1 MIVSD
6 LLDVA
11 DLRLRLAWGP
21 PELLERPVTGVTSTD
36 LQDPAR
42 YLQPG
47 ELVLSGLV
55 WWQPDHPAAQTLALR
70 FATSLRSAR
79 VAALLAGEGTH
90 GEVPDGLVE
99 ACRVHGI
106 PLFSVPAGTSF
117 RAVTDRVY
125 LRLWG
130 DLRAQADEAA
140 AVPDAVRRELVELM
154 YTGAPAVEVLDR
166 AVTRIGCGPC
176 SLVTAAGR
184 TIATSTGTPDPEPEA
199 IRRALP
205 ARDGESAGAPALP
218 VGAGGDTPFDGWY
231 LYPHAAALGQAA
243 VLHGLA
249 DVLATL
255 WTRGRGEAAA
265 QRRAAGRLAGLLTGS
280 APVHAAEL
288 GEALAAC
295 ELPTGG
301 PLVPVTAR
309 IDGLDLP
316 WAADALAEALRCV
329 LPSPPPSPSL
339 SPLPCPSP
347 ASPASPAPSAQVAAA
362 APAPAGPRSAPAFV
376 VGADESGRAIAVVAG
391 ADPADLTAG
400 LREVWPRLQARL
412 PERHLLRLGVGPR
425 VVRPAAELAAG
436 LGQAGYALDAAAASH
451 PRDCSVGASAE
462 LDSLAALVRGIPAVV
477 AAAYRRRLLDP
488 LTEHDRSTG
497 GVLLATLVTFL
508 DHDCS
513 WSRTAE
519 VLHVH
524 VNTVHYR
531 VRRIEELTGRDLSRL
546 DDRLDLRA
554 ALLCGPAPL
563 G

>member
-21 PELLERPVTGVTSTD
+21 PDLLERRVTGVTSTD

-70 FATSLRSAR
+70 FATSLRSAG

-90 GEVPDGLVE
+90 GEVPAGLVE

-130 DLRAQADEAA
+130 DLRTQATEAT

-154 YTGAPAVEVLDR
+154 YTGAPAAEVLDR
-166 AVTRIGCGPC
+166 AVTRLGCGPC

-184 TIATSTGTPDPEPEA
+184 TVATSTGTPDPEPEA

-249 DVLATL
+249 EVLATL

-265 QRRAAGRLAGLLTGS
+265 GRRAAGRLAGLLTGV

-295 ELPTGG
+295 ELPAGG

-329 LPSPPPSPSL
+329 LPSPAPSPAASPSRVPSPSS
-339 SPLPCPSP
+339 SPQ
-347 ASPASPAPSAQVAAA
+347 SAAG
-362 APAPAGPRSAPAFV
+362 APAPTEPRPAAGFV
-376 VGADESGRAIAVVAG
+376 VGADESGRAVAVVAG
-391 ADPADLTAG
+391 ADPALLTSG

-412 PERHLLRLGVGPR
+412 PDRHLLRVGVGPR
-425 VVRPAAELAAG
+425 AVRPAAELAAG
-436 LGQAGYALDAAAASH
+436 LCQAGYALGAAAASH
-451 PRDCSVGASAE
+451 PRGCSVGASAE
-462 LDSLAALVRGIPAVV
+462 LDSLAALVRGIPAEV

-513 WSRTAE
+513 WARTAE

>member
-21 PELLERPVTGVTSTD
+21 PELLERQVTGVTSTD

-70 FATSLRSAR
+70 FATSLRSAG

-90 GEVPDGLVE
+90 GEVPAGLVE

-130 DLRAQADEAA
+130 DLRAQATEAA
-140 AVPDAVRRELVELM
+140 AVPEAVRRELVELM
-154 YTGAPAVEVLDR
+154 YGGAPAAAVLDR
-166 AVTRIGCGPC
+166 AVARLGCGPC
-176 SLVTAAGR
+176 SLVTPAGR
-184 TIATSTGTPDPEPEA
+184 TIATSDGAPDPEPET

-205 ARDGESAGAPALP
+205 ARDGDSTGAPALP

-255 WTRGRGEAAA
+255 WTRSRGEAAER
-265 QRRAAGRLAGLLTGS
+265 RRAAGRLAGLLTG
-280 APVHAAEL
+280 AAAVHPAEL

-295 ELPTGG
+295 GLSGG
-301 PLVPVTAR
+301 EASFGEASGGATFGGEPSRAQPLVPIAAR
-309 IDGLDLP
+309 IDGLDVP
-316 WAADALAEALRCV
+316 WAADALAEALRWA
-329 LPSPPPSPSL
+329 LPEEQE
-339 SPLPCPSP
+339 PL
-347 ASPASPAPSAQVAAA
+347 
-362 APAPAGPRSAPAFV
+362 SAPASRAQPQARPAAGFV
-376 VGADESGRAIAVVAG
+376 VGTDESGRVVAVVSG
-391 ADPADLTAG
+391 TDPVRLAAG

-412 PERHLLRLGVGPR
+412 PDRHLLRVGVGPCTG
-425 VVRPAAELAAG
+425 RPAAELAAG
-436 LGQAGYALDAAAASH
+436 LRQAGYALDAAAAAH
-451 PRDCSVGASAE
+451 PRGCSVGASAE
-462 LDSLAALVRGIPAVV
+462 LDSLAALVRGIPAEV

-497 GVLLATLVTFL
+497 GVLLATLVSFL

-513 WSRTAE
+513 WARTAE

-531 VRRIEELTGRDLSRL
+531 VRRIEELTGRDLGRL

-554 ALLCGPAPL
+554 ALLCAPA
-563 G
+563 